1 MKPVVLG
8 CVAGLV
14 LALTSS
20 PLAAQSL
27 ADVARQEKLRRAAL
41 AEKAKTE
48 SVPPKVYT
56 NADLRGGGRLTISDR
71 ETPAP
76 ATDEAAGTEAT
87 PETEG
92 TPETEVAEPT
102 EEQWRG
108 RIDAAEQARVRALL
122 MAEAL
127 QNRAD
132 GLLTEFNSRDDP
144 AQRTVIDGNRQ
155 AALVELQNTRAEIDN
170 LTQQIADIR
179 EEARRANVPPGWLR

>member
-41 AEKAKTE
+41 AEKAKTD